1 MSDDHKAGGRISFK
15 SVIFIAA
22 KILHYMLIYLDM
34 LIYLAPGGFCFIFTY
49 VSFSQPIYPHPKR
62 KTPGSV
68 KPQGSEIQYKVAF
81 TCIKYLSIKVY
92 LA

>member
-1 MSDDHKAGGRISFK
+1 MTTRLEGEFHLNPLY
-15 SVIFIAA
+15 FIAA

-34 LIYLAPGGFCFIFTY
+34 LIYLAPGGFCFIFSH
-49 VSFSQPIYPHPKR
+49 VSFYQSIYPHPKR
-62 KTPGSV
+62 KTPGLV
-68 KPQGSEIQYKVAF
+68 KPQGFEIQYKVAF